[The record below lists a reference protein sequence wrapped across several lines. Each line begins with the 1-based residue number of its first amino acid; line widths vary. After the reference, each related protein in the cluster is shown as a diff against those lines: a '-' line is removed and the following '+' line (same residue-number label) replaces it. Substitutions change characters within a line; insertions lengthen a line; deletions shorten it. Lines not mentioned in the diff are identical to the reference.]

1 MKHPYRFLFHP
12 PTLIPVSSWKL
23 CLLCRVL
30 LYLKLGSMKGDP
42 SKHVQRPLWVSLGPA
57 GPIDIRGCS
66 EAGVPTQA
74 NCLVEQVFN
83 GYLIR
88 RPHYH
93 FHDLEKLPSEAS
105 TKKHCRTSALAL
117 WGESGLPSAAGLR
130 LCVFVHH
137 SLTWHHCSNCFI
149 LLSENASLDLNLQT
163 SAFCWK
169 PFALKGGMDSVQFF
183 WLLCQTDVSHCF
195 L

>member
-1 MKHPYRFLFHP
+1 MKYTYRFLFHP

-23 CLLCRVL
+23 YLLCRVL
-30 LYLKLGSMKGDP
+30 LYLKLGSMKGPP

-74 NCLVEQVFN
+74 NCLVEQVIN

-93 FHDLEKLPSEAS
+93 FHDLEKLPSEVS
-105 TKKHCRTSALAL
+105 TKKHLQDFCFTPVRGKSFAISCWVKAVCLC
-117 WGESGLPSAAGLR
+117 PS
-130 LCVFVHH
+130 
-137 SLTWHHCSNCFI
+137 
-149 LLSENASLDLNLQT
+149 
-163 SAFCWK
+163 
-169 PFALKGGMDSVQFF
+169 
-183 WLLCQTDVSHCF
+183 
-195 L
+195 